1 MKCID
6 SPILDK
12 SIRASTVGF
21 PKTLLACMLL
31 VTTCALVGG
40 CGGSGV
46 KTINVAGKVS
56 FDGGPCPASGYV
68 YFSPLSVSE
77 GLPRR
82 PVCAPF
88 DTDGTFTL
96 TSFRP
101 GDGIVPGTYRVRLE
115 CWKTRPTDSVPGVS
129 FIPADFTPPDVTIA
143 PDASGTV
150 TVAIDVPVTGHKR

>member
-1 MKCID
+1 M
-6 SPILDK
+6 PFILFTK
-12 SIRASTVGF
+12 R
-21 PKTLLACMLL
+21 LL
-31 VTTCALVGG
+31 VCLPALALCLSSPG

-46 KTINVAGKVS
+46 KTINVAGKVT

-88 DTDGTFTL
+88 DTDGNFTL

-115 CWKTRPTDSVPGVS
+115 CWKIRPTDSVPGVS
-129 FIPADFTPPDVTIA
+129 YIPADFTPPDVTIA

-150 TVAIDVPVTGHKR
+150 AVAIDVPVSGRDR